1 MVCKKP
7 DERLVEKIKEHKKEI
22 KEQVQ
27 TLVPHLNGL
36 AEKDLRELAASD
48 KVHKNLESLL

>member
-1 MVCKKP
+1 MMCKKP
-7 DERLVEKIKEHKKEI
+7 DERLVEKIKEHEKEI

-27 TLVPHLNGL
+27 TLIPHLNGL
-36 AEKDLRELAASD
+36 AEKHLRELAASD